1 LGTPQLWAA
10 FLVGVVTVI
19 VIDLRVSGGQEVTPR
34 KAAIWTGVW
43 VSLSLAFAGVLF
55 WLGGGKAAVP
65 FLTAYVI
72 EYALSV
78 DNLFVFIVVFS
89 YFKVTNVAQH
99 RLLYW
104 GIIGAFLLRGTLIFL
119 GASLV
124 SRFTWVLYF
133 FGAFLLF
140 TAWKL
145 LFGADEDETVDPE
158 SLTVLKWARR
168 VLPVS
173 SKNTDGNHFT
183 TREDGRFLF
192 TPLFLVL
199 LVVESTD
206 LLFALDSIPAV
217 LSISQDPFIVFS
229 SNACAI
235 LGLRSLFFL
244 VSSLMDKFRY
254 LKTGLGIILAFV
266 GVKLVVET
274 AFHDFIAQHETALI
288 LISLG
293 VIAGTLSGSIG
304 LSMLIKPRVTEESGE
319 KVSAAAPL
327 APSEERH
334 HDV

>member
-1 LGTPQLWAA
+1 VGTPLLWAG

-19 VIDLRVSGGQEVTPR
+19 VIDLRLSGGNEITPR
-34 KAAIWTGVW
+34 KAAAWTGVW
-43 VSLSLAFAGVLF
+43 VSLSLAFAGLLWF
-55 WLGGGKAAVP
+55 LGGTAPAGR

-89 YFKVTNVAQH
+89 FFKVSNAAQH

-104 GIIGAFLLRGTLIFL
+104 GIVGAFLLRGTLIFL
-119 GASLV
+119 GAALV
-124 SRFTWVLYF
+124 SRFSWVLYF

-145 LFGADEDETVDPE
+145 LFGNAEDDEVDPE
-158 SLTVLKWARR
+158 NTAVLRWARK

-173 SKNTDGNHFT
+173 AKNTDDNHFT
-183 TREDGRFLF
+183 TREDGRFKF

-206 LLFALDSIPAV
+206 VLFALDSIPAV
-217 LSISQDPFIVFS
+217 LSISRDPFIVFS

-254 LKTGLGIILAFV
+254 LKLGLGVILAFV
-266 GVKLVVET
+266 GLKLIVET
-274 AFHDFIAQHETALI
+274 AFHDIIMQHEVALI
-288 LISLG
+288 VTSLG
-293 VIAGTLSGSIG
+293 VIAGTLTVSI
-304 LSMLIKPRVTEESGE
+304 LASVLIKP
-319 KVSAAAPL
+319 SAAEDAPAP
-327 APSEERH
+327 APSLPAAPVTAPK
-334 HDV
+334 DPP

>member
-1 LGTPQLWAA
+1 ML
-10 FLVGVVTVI
+10 GVVTVI
-19 VIDLRVSGGQEVTPR
+19 VIDLRVSGGKEVTPR
-34 KAAIWTGVW
+34 KAAAWTGVW
-43 VSLSLAFAGVLF
+43 VSLSLMFAGVLY
-55 WLGGGKAAVP
+55 WLAGAKAAAP

-89 YFKVTNVAQH
+89 YFKVSNVAQH

-104 GIIGAFLLRGTLIFL
+104 GIVGAFLLRGTLIFL

-124 SRFTWVLYF
+124 ARFNWVLYF

-145 LFGADEDETVDPE
+145 LFGNSEDDEVDPE
-158 SLTVLKWARR
+158 NLAVLKWARR
-168 VLPVS
+168 VLPVA
-173 SKNTDGNHFT
+173 SKNSDDNRFT
-183 TREDGRFLF
+183 TRESGRFLF

-266 GVKLVVET
+266 GIKLIVET
-274 AFHDFIAQHETALI
+274 AFHDFVAQHEAALI
-288 LISLG
+288 IVSLG
-293 VIAGTLSGSIG
+293 VIAGTLATSIG
-304 LSMLIKPRVTEESGE
+304 LSVLIKPPPTLEAPE
-319 KVSAAAPL
+319 KAREPVAPN
-327 APSEERH
+327 
-334 HDV
+334 

>member
-1 LGTPQLWAA
+1 MWTA
-10 FLVGVVTVI
+10 FLLGVMTVI
-19 VIDLRVSGGQEVTPR
+19 VIDLRLSGGKEVSPR

-55 WLGGGKAAVP
+55 WLGGARAAAP

-89 YFKVTNVAQH
+89 YFRVSGVAQH
-99 RLLYW
+99 RLLRW
-104 GIIGAFLLRGTLIFL
+104 GIIGAFVLRGVLIFL
-119 GASLV
+119 GAALV
-124 SRFTWVLYF
+124 TRFNWVLYF

-145 LFGADEDETVDPE
+145 LFSGSEDDEVDPE
-158 SLTVLKWARR
+158 NLAVLRWGRR

-173 SKNTDGNHFT
+173 SQNTDDHRFT
-183 TREDGRFLF
+183 TRADGRFHF

-206 LLFALDSIPAV
+206 VLFALDSIPAV

-244 VSSLMDKFRY
+244 VNSLMDKFRY

-266 GVKLVVET
+266 GLKLIVEV
-274 AFHDFIAQHETALI
+274 AFHDFIAQHEVALI
-288 LISLG
+288 VTSLG
-293 VIAGTLSGSIG
+293 FIAGTLAVSIG
-304 LSMLIKPRVTEESGE
+304 LSVLIKPAADATSSQPPSTEKPAEP
-319 KVSAAAPL
+319 ATTA
-327 APSEERH
+327 R
-334 HDV
+334 D

>member
-1 LGTPQLWAA
+1 VGTPALWAG
-10 FLVGVVTVI
+10 FLIGVVTVI
-19 VIDLRVSGGQEVTPR
+19 VIDLRLSGGKEITAP
-34 KAAIWTGVW
+34 KAAAWTGVW
-43 VSLSLAFAGVLF
+43 ISLSLSFAGLL
-55 WLGGGKAAVP
+55 WYLGGAATAGR

-89 YFKVTNVAQH
+89 FFKVTNAAQH

-104 GIIGAFLLRGTLIFL
+104 GIIGAFVLRGTLIFL
-119 GASLV
+119 GAALV
-124 SRFTWVLYF
+124 SRFSWILYF

-145 LFGADEDETVDPE
+145 LFGKDEDESVDPE
-158 SLTVLKWARR
+158 NIAVLRWARR

-173 SKNTDGNHFT
+173 AKNTENHHFT
-183 TREDGRFLF
+183 TRENGRFQF

-199 LVVESTD
+199 LVIESSD
-206 LLFALDSIPAV
+206 VLFALDSIPAV

-254 LKTGLGIILAFV
+254 LKTGLGVILAFV
-266 GVKLVVET
+266 GLKLIVET
-274 AFHDFIAQHETALI
+274 AFHEIIMQHEVALI
-288 LISLG
+288 VTSLT
-293 VIAGTLSGSIG
+293 VIAGTLTVSI
-304 LSMLIKPRVTEESGE
+304 LASVLIKPAEAQAAEALPGPPVT
-319 KVSAAAPL
+319 APKD
-327 APSEERH
+327 PP
-334 HDV
+334 

>member
-1 LGTPQLWAA
+1 ML
-10 FLVGVVTVI
+10 GVVAV
-19 VIDLRVSGGQEVTPR
+19 VFVDLRASGGHEVTPR

-43 VSLSLAFAGVLF
+43 VSLSLMFAGVLY
-55 WLGGGKAAVP
+55 WLGGAKAAAP

-78 DNLFVFIVVFS
+78 DNLFVFIIVFS

-124 SRFTWVLYF
+124 ARFNWVLYF

-145 LFGADEDETVDPE
+145 LFGNAEDDEVDPE
-158 SLTVLKWARR
+158 NLTVLKWARR

-173 SKNTDGNHFT
+173 SKNTDDNHFT
-183 TREDGRFLF
+183 TREAGKFLF

-266 GVKLVVET
+266 GIKLIVET
-274 AFHDFIAQHETALI
+274 AFHDFVAQHEGLLI
-288 LISLG
+288 IVSLG
-293 VIAGTLSGSIG
+293 VIAGTLASSIG
-304 LSMLIKPRVTEESGE
+304 LSVLIKPPPTLEAPE
-319 KVSAAAPL
+319 KAHEPVAPN
-327 APSEERH
+327 
-334 HDV
+334 

>member
-1 LGTPQLWAA
+1 VGTPLLWAG

-19 VIDLRVSGGQEVTPR
+19 VIDLRLSGGKEVTPR
-34 KAAIWTGVW
+34 KAAGWTLVW
-43 VSLSLAFAGVLF
+43 VSLSLVFAGLLWF
-55 WLGGGKAAVP
+55 LGGPAPAGR

-89 YFKVTNVAQH
+89 YFKVSNAAQH

-104 GIIGAFLLRGTLIFL
+104 GIVGAFVLRGTLIFL
-119 GASLV
+119 GAALV
-124 SRFTWVLYF
+124 SRFSWVLYF

-145 LFGADEDETVDPE
+145 LFGGGDDAEVEPE
-158 SLTVLKWARR
+158 NTPVLRWARR
-168 VLPVS
+168 VLPVAS
-173 SKNTDGNHFT
+173 TNTADHHFT
-183 TREDGRFLF
+183 TREGGRFRF

-206 LLFALDSIPAV
+206 VLFALDSIPAV

-244 VSSLMDKFRY
+244 VSSLMDKFRF
-254 LKTGLGIILAFV
+254 LKAGLGVILAFV
-266 GVKLVVET
+266 GLKLIVET
-274 AFHDFIAQHETALI
+274 AFHEVVMQHETALI
-288 LISLG
+288 VTSLA
-293 VIAGTLSGSIG
+293 VIAGTLTVSIA
-304 LSMLIKPRVTEESGE
+304 LSMLIKPSSPTGPVAPDG
-319 KVSAAAPL
+319 AAPSPED
-327 APSEERH
+327 AP
-334 HDV
+334 

>member
-1 LGTPQLWAA
+1 LA
-10 FLVGVVTVI
+10 VVATVV
-19 VIDLRVSGGQEVTPR
+19 VIDLKVAGGKSVTPR
-34 KAAIWTGVW
+34 AAAIWTTVW

-55 WLGGGKAAVP
+55 WLGGSAPAGR

-78 DNLFVFIVVFS
+78 DNLFVFIVVFGF
-89 YFKVTNVAQH
+89 FKISAAAQH

-104 GIIGAFLLRGTLIFL
+104 GIIGAFVLRGTLIFL
-119 GASLV
+119 GAAIV
-124 SRFTWVLYF
+124 SRFGFVLYF

-145 LFGADEDETVDPE
+145 LFGNAADDEIDPE
-158 SLTVLKWARR
+158 HTFAFRLARR

-173 SKNTDGNHFT
+173 NHNTDDNRFT
-183 TREDGRFLF
+183 TRASGRFQF
-192 TPLFLVL
+192 TPLFLAL
-199 LVVESTD
+199 IVVESTD
-206 LLFALDSIPAV
+206 VLFALDSIPAV

-266 GVKLVVET
+266 GVKLIVET
-274 AFHDFIAQHETALI
+274 AFHEFVAQHEVALI
-288 LISLG
+288 AISLG
-293 VIAGTLSGSIG
+293 FIAVTLAVSIALSAVIR
-304 LSMLIKPRVTEESGE
+304 P
-319 KVSAAAPL
+319 KVSAVSATASG
-327 APSEERH
+327 AK
-334 HDV
+334 D

>member
-1 LGTPQLWAA
+1 MGTPLLWTA
-10 FLVGVVTVI
+10 FLLGVVAV
-19 VIDLRVSGGQEVTPR
+19 VFVDLRASGGHEVTPR

-43 VSLSLAFAGVLF
+43 VSLSLMFAGVLY
-55 WLGGGKAAVP
+55 WLGGAKAAAP

-78 DNLFVFIVVFS
+78 DNLFVFIIVFS

-124 SRFTWVLYF
+124 ARFNWVLYF

-145 LFGADEDETVDPE
+145 LFGNAEDDEVDPE
-158 SLTVLKWARR
+158 NLTVLKWARR

-173 SKNTDGNHFT
+173 SKNTDDNHFT
-183 TREDGRFLF
+183 TREAGKFLF

-266 GVKLVVET
+266 GIKLIVET
-274 AFHDFIAQHETALI
+274 AFHDFVAQHEGLLI
-288 LISLG
+288 IVSLG
-293 VIAGTLSGSIG
+293 VIAGTLASSIG
-304 LSMLIKPRVTEESGE
+304 LSVLIKPPPTLE
-319 KVSAAAPL
+319 APKKAHEPV
-327 APSEERH
+327 APN
-334 HDV
+334 